1 MKQNEKIIFW
11 VKQEIQYNLVI
22 AERQQKVGGREKKEV
37 GEEKEKDIEKI
48 QYSENLNHV
57 FMRQLNPA
65 WKIIQHNQLIQRR

>member
-1 MKQNEKIIFW
+1 MKQKEKIIFW

-48 QYSENLNHV
+48 
-57 FMRQLNPA
+57 
-65 WKIIQHNQLIQRR
+65 